1 MTDPLSLESSL
12 SSLITVGTRI
22 SHQLTEFL
30 TTSTPD
36 SPNEIAA
43 LLHELSELC
52 SILLQLKAAHTR
64 GNAEL
69 GGVEFRN
76 VLASC
81 MDKFVQ
87 LRMLVNAYG
96 VGKSDET
103 WCKKWRCWNRIFE
116 GEEVVALRV
125 QLEAHKITLKVSL
138 VLTNDIEPA
147 AIKDTAN
154 MIETTAKEIEQRLA
168 EEICEATAAS
178 AKYQDSSILQRY
190 LTSASSDVSS
200 RTTSPAVEPD
210 LVDQLLIPSI
220 SNGTSEVKRSARKQL
235 ATVTSAP
242 LPRSQ
247 PSYISSSPMKSSPR
261 VKSASPLKTS
271 SAMGPP
277 PSRGS
282 RPPPPPRHKTDPT
295 ASMRPLHARTHS
307 LPTNKTKLTYSTTS
321 HSHSHSRTNSLPT
334 NKTALALGTGSSDT
348 FTAELTR
355 IYNEPS
361 TRQWCTTAIS
371 PSRLN
376 ANHTLGSTLTAL
388 HTTTLGSSRDMAKTK
403 TTFHQKETFAKVKS
417 MNTTFESA
425 FSAVFAKMWSK
436 LEEGVTRLTNM
447 YHYFELVGGG
457 EVGGGCA
464 VGVWVWVLE
473 RLLRGLLS
481 LRVEIERRH
490 EVVQMV
496 LAERDRVLERAVR
509 GVMEK
514 MVDGGI
520 IGAKAGTDMKA
531 AAKQFETTL
540 EKTQSPITKTCQN
553 ILAGLTSSLHHVE
566 KIIDATKDIIPAF
579 GIVSKSGTLARS
591 AGSVLDVEMVRVAAA
606 RLEVGLERVRG
617 MLEIGTSVVSRGVGV
632 LGKGEGETI

>member
-1 MTDPLSLESSL
+1 
-12 SSLITVGTRI
+12 
-22 SHQLTEFL
+22 
-30 TTSTPD
+30 
-36 SPNEIAA
+36 
-43 LLHELSELC
+43 
-52 SILLQLKAAHTR
+52 
-64 GNAEL
+64 
-69 GGVEFRN
+69 
-76 VLASC
+76 
-81 MDKFVQ
+81 
-87 LRMLVNAYG
+87 
-96 VGKSDET
+96 
-103 WCKKWRCWNRIFE
+103 
-116 GEEVVALRV
+116 
-125 QLEAHKITLKVSL
+125 
-138 VLTNDIEPA
+138 
-147 AIKDTAN
+147 

-210 LVDQLLIPSI
+210 SVDQLLIPSI

-307 LPTNKTKLTYSTTS
+307 LPTNKTSTLLPRPSPPSTPRSFPSRKLTYSTTS

-425 FSAVFAKMWSK
+425 FSAVFAKMWNK

-531 AAKQFETTL
+531 AAKQFETTFV
-540 EKTQSPITKTCQN
+540 
-553 ILAGLTSSLHHVE
+553 LHH
-566 KIIDATKDIIPAF
+566 
-579 GIVSKSGTLARS
+579 S
-591 AGSVLDVEMVRVAAA
+591 
-606 RLEVGLERVRG
+606 
-617 MLEIGTSVVSRGVGV
+617 
-632 LGKGEGETI
+632 

>member
-210 LVDQLLIPSI
+210 SVDQLLIPSI

-514 MVDGGI
+514 MVDDGI